1 MVAGGTYDDSQG
13 WFVRPTVLESTDP
26 DNEIF
31 TTEYFG
37 PILGVHVY
45 EDSAYDDD
53 ARRRWSRWRRTR

>member
-1 MVAGGTYDDSQG
+1 M
-13 WFVRPTVLESTDP
+13 LESTDP

-45 EDSAYDDD
+45 EDGDYDAMLDPD
-53 ARRRWSRWRRTR
+53 GVGGAATR